1 MSTCNGMVFELNGAR
16 ALSDFRAA
24 RVLAALQRVSSN
36 IEAVSGR
43 FVHFVHASREL
54 TKAEEER
61 LASLLTYGD
70 AAEDVRADLAFMVV
84 PRLGTISPWASKA
97 TDIVKN
103 CGIEGVL
110 RVERGTVYSLALK
123 APLTE
128 EEAAQAA
135 GVLHDRMTESVVARD
150 FPAENLFVE
159 LEGRPMATVAL
170 VEEGRPALERAN
182 VEMGLAL
189 SPDEIDYLTD
199 AFTKIG
205 RNPTDVELMMF
216 AQANSEHCRHKIFN
230 ARWTVDGEE
239 REETLFGM
247 IRRTHKMAPQGT
259 ITAYADNAAIFEGAE
274 VTRLYPRPGSGN
286 EFGRVFERK
295 DEMTHTVFKVETH
308 NHPTA
313 ISPFPGASTGSG
325 GEIRD
330 EGATGRG
337 ARPKAGLCGFTTS
350 NLNLPELPQGFENDS
365 DTVTGEK
372 TDAKYGAPSRIATPL
387 SIMTEGPLGG
397 AAFNNEF
404 GRPNIL
410 GYFRTFEAN
419 IGGTRYGYHKPIMLA
434 GGIGNIRDDQTK
446 KDVPPAGSLLIVLGG
461 PGMRIGLGGGAASS
475 MTTGSNSEALDF
487 DSVQRGNPEMER
499 RAQEVIDR
507 CWSMGDE
514 NPIIAIHDV
523 GAGGLSNAMPELA
536 DLSGKGATFDLSKVP
551 VEESGMSPLEIWCN
565 ESQER
570 YVIALD
576 AAKIDIF
583 RDFCERERCPFAVL
597 GTITEEADLKLTRPE
612 ETPAVDMPM
621 EVLLGKAPRM
631 HRDVAHVE
639 TKLSAFK
646 SEGLDLAKAVTDVL
660 RHPTVGSKSFLITIG
675 DRSVGGLVS
684 RDQMVGPW
692 QVPVAD
698 CGVTTLGF
706 ETNRGEAMS
715 MGERTPIAVI
725 DAAAASRM
733 AVGEA
738 LTNIAAADVKLPEVK
753 LSLNWMAAC
762 GAKGEDAKLF
772 DAVKGASDFCVALGI
787 SVPVGKDSLSMRTAW
802 EDNGEKKSVTSPVS
816 LIASA
821 AAPVG
826 DVTLTLT
833 PELRKI
839 PSVLVLAD
847 LGCGRA
853 RMGGSIL
860 AQVAQRFGDTAPDC
874 EDPAMLARFM
884 GALRTLVNEGAVVAY
899 HDRADGGLA
908 ATASEMM
915 FASRLGVKL
924 DLTSLTKDADV
935 FAALFNE
942 ELGGLMQVPA
952 EKAARV
958 AEVMREAGLA
968 SVCHFVGEVVD
979 DDALTISA
987 NGAELARLDRADLQK
1002 AWTEVSWQIARGRDN
1017 PACADSEFARIE
1029 RKEDTGLFAKTTFDV
1044 NEDVAAPMILTGVR
1058 PKIAILREQ
1067 GVNSQTE
1074 MAAAFTRA
1082 GFDAYDVHM
1091 TDLLTGR
1098 ADLAEF
1104 TGLACCGG
1112 FSYGDV
1118 LGAGGG
1124 WAKTILH
1131 NDRMVEMFRTFFNRE
1146 DTFGLG
1152 ICNGCQM
1159 MSHLR
1164 DLIPGASH
1172 WPEFV
1177 RNTSEQFE
1185 ARLVNVEVLESPSIF
1200 FAGMAGSVMPVVN
1213 SHGEGRVQFLRP
1225 EDAALVKAA
1234 ARFVD
1239 PCGNPT
1245 EVYPYNPN
1253 GSKGGLTSVT
1263 TEDGRF
1269 TIMMPHPERSHRA
1282 QQLSWTPRAGCACS
1296 ATPASGSAKK
1306 PAPLPTEGLRAL
1318 LMEDDGKRWGPDSGP
1333 FSQGDAQM

>member
-230 ARWTVDGEE
+230 ARWTVGGEE

-1282 QQLSWTPRAGCACS
+1282 QQLSWHPAEWTD
-1296 ATPASGSAKK
+1296 ASGWMRMFRNARKWV
-1306 PAPLPTEGLRAL
+1306 G
-1318 LMEDDGKRWGPDSGP
+1318 
-1333 FSQGDAQM
+1333 

>member
-123 APLTE
+123 ASLTQ

-372 TDAKYGAPSRIATPL
+372 TDAKYGAPPRIATPL

-1282 QQLSWTPRAGCACS
+1282 QQLSWHPAEWTD
-1296 ATPASGSAKK
+1296 ASGWMRMFRNARKWV
-1306 PAPLPTEGLRAL
+1306 G
-1318 LMEDDGKRWGPDSGP
+1318 
-1333 FSQGDAQM
+1333 

>member
-43 FVHFVHASREL
+43 FVQFVHASREL

-1282 QQLSWTPRAGCACS
+1282 QQLSWHPAEWTD
-1296 ATPASGSAKK
+1296 ASGWMRMFRNARKWV
-1306 PAPLPTEGLRAL
+1306 G
-1318 LMEDDGKRWGPDSGP
+1318 
-1333 FSQGDAQM
+1333 

>member
-24 RVLAALQRVSSN
+24 RLLAALQRVSSN

-43 FVHFVHASREL
+43 FVHFVHTSREL
-54 TKAEEER
+54 TEAEKTR
-61 LASLLTYGD
+61 LGSLLDYGD
-70 AAEDVRADLAFMVV
+70 AAEDVRGDVTFMVV

-103 CGIEGVL
+103 CGIEGVM
-110 RVERGTVYSLALK
+110 RVERGTVFSLQTSASLTDDEK
-123 APLTE
+123 A
-128 EEAAQAA
+128 AAAA
-135 GVLHDRMTESVVARD
+135 TLHDRMTESVVAED
-150 FPAENLFVE
+150 FPAEQLFVE

-182 VEMGLAL
+182 VDMGLAL
-189 SPDEIDYLTD
+189 SEDEIDYLTD

-230 ARWTVDGEE
+230 ARWTIDGAD

-247 IRRTHKMAPQGT
+247 IRQTHKMAPQGT

-286 EFGRVFERK
+286 EFGRVFERA

-350 NLNLPELPQGFENDS
+350 NLNLPELPQGFENDT

-372 TDAKYGAPSRIATPL
+372 SDAKYGAPARIATPL
-387 SIMTEGPLGG
+387 SIMTDGPLGG

-419 IGGTRYGYHKPIMLA
+419 VGGTRYGYHKPIMLA

-507 CWSMGDE
+507 CWSMGQE

-576 AAKIDIF
+576 PAKIDIF
-583 RDFCERERCPFAVL
+583 RAFCERERCPFAVL
-597 GTITEEADLKLTRPE
+597 GTITEEAELKLTRPND
-612 ETPAVDMPM
+612 TSAVDMPM

-631 HRDVAHVE
+631 HRDVKHADKALKPF
-639 TKLSAFK
+639 TA
-646 SEGLDLAKAVTDVL
+646 EGLDVAKAVTDVL
-660 RHPTVGSKSFLITIG
+660 RHPTVASKSFLITIG

-706 ETNRGEAMS
+706 ETNRGEAMA
-715 MGERTPIAVI
+715 MGERTPVAVI

-738 LTNIAAADVKLPEVK
+738 LTNITSADVKLPEVK
-753 LSLNWMAAC
+753 LSCNWMAAC
-762 GAKGEDAKLF
+762 GTEGEDAKLF
-772 DAVKGASDFCVALGI
+772 DAVKAASDFCCALGI

-802 EDNGEKKSVTSPVS
+802 DDQGEKKSVTSPVS
-816 LIASA
+816 LIVSA

-826 DVTLTLT
+826 DVALTVT
-833 PELRKI
+833 PELRDI
-839 PSVLVLAD
+839 PSVMVLAD

-884 GALRTLVNEGAVVAY
+884 GAVRTLAAEGAIVAY

-908 ATASEMM
+908 STAAEMM
-915 FASRLGVKL
+915 FASRLGMTL
-924 DLTSLTKDADV
+924 DLTSLTKDADL

-942 ELGGLMQVPA
+942 ELGALMQVPA
-952 EKAARV
+952 DKVDRV
-958 AEVMREAGLA
+958 VEVMREAGLT
-968 SVCHFVGEVVD
+968 SICHFVGEVTND
-979 DDALTISA
+979 DTLTIKA
-987 NGAELARLDRADLQK
+987 NDTEVAKLARVDLQK

-1029 RKEDTGLFAKTTFDV
+1029 RAEDTGLFAKTTFNVD
-1044 NEDVAAPMILTGVR
+1044 EDIVAPMINTGAR
-1058 PKIAILREQ
+1058 PKLAVLREQ

-1104 TGLACCGG
+1104 VGLACAGG

-1131 NDRMVEMFRTFFNRE
+1131 NDRMIEMFRTFFNRE

-1159 MSHLR
+1159 MSRLR
-1164 DLIPGASH
+1164 DLIPGANH
-1172 WPEFV
+1172 WPDFV
-1177 RNTSEQFE
+1177 RNNSEQFE
-1185 ARLVNVEVLESPSIF
+1185 ARLVNVEILESPSIF
-1200 FAGMAGSVMPVVN
+1200 FQDMAGSVMPIVN

-1225 EDAALVKAA
+1225 EDATLVKMA
-1234 ARFVD
+1234 ARYVD
-1239 PCGNPT
+1239 PTGAAT

-1263 TEDGRF
+1263 TDDGRF

-1282 QQLSWTPRAGCACS
+1282 QQLSWHPAEWTD
-1296 ATPASGSAKK
+1296 ASGWMRMFRNA
-1306 PAPLPTEGLRAL
+1306 R
-1318 LMEDDGKRWGPDSGP
+1318 RWVG
-1333 FSQGDAQM
+1333 

>member
-24 RVLAALQRVSSN
+24 RLLAALQRVSSN

-43 FVHFVHASREL
+43 FVHFVHTSREL
-54 TKAEEER
+54 TEAEKTR
-61 LASLLTYGD
+61 LGSLLDYGD
-70 AAEDVRADLAFMVV
+70 AAEDVRGDVTFMVV

-103 CGIEGVL
+103 CGIEGVM
-110 RVERGTVYSLALK
+110 RVERGTVFSLQTSASLTDDEK
-123 APLTE
+123 A
-128 EEAAQAA
+128 AAAA
-135 GVLHDRMTESVVARD
+135 TLHDRMTESVVAED
-150 FPAENLFVE
+150 FPAEQLFVE

-182 VEMGLAL
+182 VDMGLAL
-189 SPDEIDYLTD
+189 SEDEIDYLTD

-230 ARWTVDGEE
+230 ARWTIDGAD

-247 IRRTHKMAPQGT
+247 IRQTHKMAPQGT

-286 EFGRVFERK
+286 EFGRVFERA

-350 NLNLPELPQGFENDS
+350 NLNLPELPQGFENDT

-372 TDAKYGAPSRIATPL
+372 SDAKYGAPARIATPL
-387 SIMTEGPLGG
+387 SIMTDGPLGG

-419 IGGTRYGYHKPIMLA
+419 VGGTRYGYHKPIMLA

-475 MTTGSNSEALDF
+475 MTTGSNSEALDL

-507 CWSMGDE
+507 CWSMGEE

-576 AAKIDIF
+576 PAKIDIF
-583 RDFCERERCPFAVL
+583 RAFCERERCPFAVL
-597 GTITEEADLKLTRPE
+597 GTITEEAELKLTRPND
-612 ETPAVDMPM
+612 TSAVDMPM

-631 HRDVAHVE
+631 HRDVKHADKALKPF
-639 TKLSAFK
+639 TA
-646 SEGLDLAKAVTDVL
+646 EGLDVAKAVTDVL
-660 RHPTVGSKSFLITIG
+660 RHPTVASKSFLITIG

-706 ETNRGEAMS
+706 ETNRGEAMA
-715 MGERTPIAVI
+715 MGERTPVAVI

-738 LTNIAAADVKLPEVK
+738 LTNITSADVKLPEVK
-753 LSLNWMAAC
+753 LSCNWMAAC
-762 GAKGEDAKLF
+762 GTEGEDAKLF
-772 DAVKGASDFCVALGI
+772 DAVKAASDFCCALGI

-802 EDNGEKKSVTSPVS
+802 DDQGEKKSVTSPVS
-816 LIASA
+816 LIVSA

-826 DVTLTLT
+826 DVALTVT
-833 PELRKI
+833 PELRDI
-839 PSVLVLAD
+839 PSVMVLAD

-884 GALRTLVNEGAVVAY
+884 GAVRTLAAEGAIVAY

-908 ATASEMM
+908 STAAEMM
-915 FASRLGVKL
+915 FASRLGMTL
-924 DLTSLTKDADV
+924 DLTSLTKDADL

-942 ELGGLMQVPA
+942 ELGALMQVPA
-952 EKAARV
+952 DKVDRV
-958 AEVMREAGLA
+958 VEVMREAGLT
-968 SVCHFVGEVVD
+968 SICHFVGEVTND
-979 DDALTISA
+979 DTLTIKA
-987 NGAELARLDRADLQK
+987 NDTEVAKLARVDLQK

-1029 RKEDTGLFAKTTFDV
+1029 RAEDTGLFAKTTFNVD
-1044 NEDVAAPMILTGVR
+1044 EDIVAPMINTGAR
-1058 PKIAILREQ
+1058 PKLAVLREQ

-1104 TGLACCGG
+1104 VGLACAGG

-1131 NDRMVEMFRTFFNRE
+1131 NDRMIEMFRTFFNRE

-1159 MSHLR
+1159 MSRLR
-1164 DLIPGASH
+1164 DLIPGANH
-1172 WPEFV
+1172 WPDFV
-1177 RNTSEQFE
+1177 RNNSEQFE
-1185 ARLVNVEVLESPSIF
+1185 ARLVNVEILESPSIF
-1200 FAGMAGSVMPVVN
+1200 FQDMAGSVMPIVN

-1225 EDAALVKAA
+1225 EDATLVKMA
-1234 ARFVD
+1234 ARYVD
-1239 PCGNPT
+1239 PTGAAT

-1263 TEDGRF
+1263 TDDGRF

-1282 QQLSWTPRAGCACS
+1282 QQLSWHPAEWTD
-1296 ATPASGSAKK
+1296 ASGWMRMFRNA
-1306 PAPLPTEGLRAL
+1306 R
-1318 LMEDDGKRWGPDSGP
+1318 RWVG
-1333 FSQGDAQM
+1333 

>member
-706 ETNRGEAMS
+706 ETNRGEVMS

-899 HDRADGGLA
+899 HYRADGGLA

-1029 RKEDTGLFAKTTFDV
+1029 RKDDTGLFAKTTFDV

-1282 QQLSWTPRAGCACS
+1282 QQLSWHPAEWTD
-1296 ATPASGSAKK
+1296 ASGWMRMFRNARKWV
-1306 PAPLPTEGLRAL
+1306 G
-1318 LMEDDGKRWGPDSGP
+1318 
-1333 FSQGDAQM
+1333 

>member
-24 RVLAALQRVSSN
+24 RLLAALQRVSSN

-43 FVHFVHASREL
+43 FVHFVHTSREL
-54 TKAEEER
+54 TEAEKTR
-61 LASLLTYGD
+61 LGSLLDYGD
-70 AAEDVRADLAFMVV
+70 AAEDVRGDVTFMVV

-103 CGIEGVL
+103 CGIEGVM
-110 RVERGTVYSLALK
+110 RVERGTVFSLQTSASLTDDEK
-123 APLTE
+123 A
-128 EEAAQAA
+128 AAAA
-135 GVLHDRMTESVVARD
+135 TLHDRMTESVVAED
-150 FPAENLFVE
+150 FPAEQLFVE

-182 VEMGLAL
+182 VDMGLAL
-189 SPDEIDYLTD
+189 SEDEIDYLTD

-230 ARWTVDGEE
+230 ARWTIDGAD

-247 IRRTHKMAPQGT
+247 IRQTHKMAPQGT

-286 EFGRVFERK
+286 EFGRVFERA

-350 NLNLPELPQGFENDS
+350 NLNLPELPQGFENDT

-372 TDAKYGAPSRIATPL
+372 SDAKYGAPARIATPL
-387 SIMTEGPLGG
+387 SIMTDGPLGG

-419 IGGTRYGYHKPIMLA
+419 VGGTRYGYHKPIMLA

-507 CWSMGDE
+507 CWSMGQE

-576 AAKIDIF
+576 PAKIDIF
-583 RDFCERERCPFAVL
+583 RAFCERERCPFAVL
-597 GTITEEADLKLTRPE
+597 GTITEEAELKLTRPND
-612 ETPAVDMPM
+612 TSAVDMPM

-631 HRDVAHVE
+631 HRDVKHADKALKPF
-639 TKLSAFK
+639 TA
-646 SEGLDLAKAVTDVL
+646 EGLDVAKAVTDVL
-660 RHPTVGSKSFLITIG
+660 RHPTVASKSFLITIG

-706 ETNRGEAMS
+706 ETNRGEAMA
-715 MGERTPIAVI
+715 MGERTPVAVI

-738 LTNIAAADVKLPEVK
+738 LTNITSADVKLPEVK
-753 LSLNWMAAC
+753 LSCNWMAAC
-762 GAKGEDAKLF
+762 GTEGEDAKLF
-772 DAVKGASDFCVALGI
+772 DAVKAASDFCCALGI

-802 EDNGEKKSVTSPVS
+802 DDQGEKKSVTSPVS
-816 LIASA
+816 LIVSA

-826 DVTLTLT
+826 DVALTVT
-833 PELRKI
+833 PELRDI
-839 PSVLVLAD
+839 PSVMVLAD

-884 GALRTLVNEGAVVAY
+884 GAVRTLAAEGAVVAY

-908 ATASEMM
+908 STAAEMM
-915 FASRLGVKL
+915 FASRLGMTL
-924 DLTSLTKDADV
+924 DLTSLTKDADL

-942 ELGGLMQVPA
+942 ELGALMQVPA
-952 EKAARV
+952 DKVDRV
-958 AEVMREAGLA
+958 VEVMREVGLT
-968 SVCHFVGEVVD
+968 SICHFVGEVTND
-979 DDALTISA
+979 DTLTIKA
-987 NGAELARLDRADLQK
+987 NDTEVAKLARVDLQK

-1029 RKEDTGLFAKTTFDV
+1029 RAEDTGLFAKTTFNVD
-1044 NEDVAAPMILTGVR
+1044 EDIVAPMINTGAR
-1058 PKIAILREQ
+1058 PKLAVLREQ

-1104 TGLACCGG
+1104 VGLACAGG

-1131 NDRMVEMFRTFFNRE
+1131 NDRMIEMFRTFFNRE

-1159 MSHLR
+1159 MSRLR
-1164 DLIPGASH
+1164 DLIPGANH
-1172 WPEFV
+1172 WPDFV
-1177 RNTSEQFE
+1177 RNNSEQFE
-1185 ARLVNVEVLESPSIF
+1185 ARLVNVEILESPSIF
-1200 FAGMAGSVMPVVN
+1200 FQDMAGSVMPIVN

-1225 EDAALVKAA
+1225 EDAALVKMA
-1234 ARFVD
+1234 ARYVD
-1239 PCGNPT
+1239 PTGAAT
-1245 EVYPYNPN
+1245 VVYPYNPN

-1263 TEDGRF
+1263 TDDGRF

-1282 QQLSWTPRAGCACS
+1282 QQLSWHPAEWTE
-1296 ATPASGSAKK
+1296 ASGWMRMFRNA
-1306 PAPLPTEGLRAL
+1306 R
-1318 LMEDDGKRWGPDSGP
+1318 RWVG
-1333 FSQGDAQM
+1333 

>member
-908 ATASEMM
+908 APASEMM

-1282 QQLSWTPRAGCACS
+1282 QQLSWHPAEWTD
-1296 ATPASGSAKK
+1296 ASGWMRMFRNARKWV
-1306 PAPLPTEGLRAL
+1306 G
-1318 LMEDDGKRWGPDSGP
+1318 
-1333 FSQGDAQM
+1333 

>member
-706 ETNRGEAMS
+706 ETNRGEVMS

-847 LGCGRA
+847 LGCGCA

-1029 RKEDTGLFAKTTFDV
+1029 RKDDTGLFAKTTFDV

-1282 QQLSWTPRAGCACS
+1282 QQLSWHPAEWTD
-1296 ATPASGSAKK
+1296 ASGWMRMFRNARKWV
-1306 PAPLPTEGLRAL
+1306 G
-1318 LMEDDGKRWGPDSGP
+1318 
-1333 FSQGDAQM
+1333 

>member
-935 FAALFNE
+935 YAALFNE

-1239 PCGNPT
+1239 PCGHPT

-1282 QQLSWTPRAGCACS
+1282 QQLSWHPAEWTD
-1296 ATPASGSAKK
+1296 ASGWMRMFRNARKWV
-1306 PAPLPTEGLRAL
+1306 G
-1318 LMEDDGKRWGPDSGP
+1318 
-1333 FSQGDAQM
+1333 

>member
-123 APLTE
+123 ASLTQ

-170 VEEGRPALERAN
+170 VEEGRPVLERAN

-365 DTVTGEK
+365 DTVTGGK

-1282 QQLSWTPRAGCACS
+1282 QQLSWHPAEWTD
-1296 ATPASGSAKK
+1296 ASGWMRMFRNARKWV
-1306 PAPLPTEGLRAL
+1306 G
-1318 LMEDDGKRWGPDSGP
+1318 
-1333 FSQGDAQM
+1333 

>member
-84 PRLGTISPWASKA
+84 LRLGTISPWASKA

-1282 QQLSWTPRAGCACS
+1282 QQLSWHPAEWTD
-1296 ATPASGSAKK
+1296 ASGWMRMFRNARKWV
-1306 PAPLPTEGLRAL
+1306 G
-1318 LMEDDGKRWGPDSGP
+1318 
-1333 FSQGDAQM
+1333 

>member
-1146 DTFGLG
+1146 GTFGLG

-1282 QQLSWTPRAGCACS
+1282 QQLSWHPAEWTD
-1296 ATPASGSAKK
+1296 ASGWMRMFRNARKWV
-1306 PAPLPTEGLRAL
+1306 G
-1318 LMEDDGKRWGPDSGP
+1318 
-1333 FSQGDAQM
+1333 

>member
-612 ETPAVDMPM
+612 ETLAVDMPM

-706 ETNRGEAMS
+706 ETNRGEVMS

-1029 RKEDTGLFAKTTFDV
+1029 RKDDTGLFAKTTFDV

-1282 QQLSWTPRAGCACS
+1282 QQLSWHPAEWTD
-1296 ATPASGSAKK
+1296 ASGWMRMFRNARKWV
-1306 PAPLPTEGLRAL
+1306 G
-1318 LMEDDGKRWGPDSGP
+1318 
-1333 FSQGDAQM
+1333 

>member
-908 ATASEMM
+908 ATVSEMM

-1282 QQLSWTPRAGCACS
+1282 QQLSWHPAEWTD
-1296 ATPASGSAKK
+1296 ASGWMRMFRNARKWV
-1306 PAPLPTEGLRAL
+1306 G
-1318 LMEDDGKRWGPDSGP
+1318 
-1333 FSQGDAQM
+1333 

>member
-523 GAGGLSNAMPELA
+523 GAGGLSNALPELA

-1282 QQLSWTPRAGCACS
+1282 QQLSWHPAEWTD
-1296 ATPASGSAKK
+1296 ASGWMRMFRNARKWV
-1306 PAPLPTEGLRAL
+1306 G
-1318 LMEDDGKRWGPDSGP
+1318 
-1333 FSQGDAQM
+1333 

>member
-247 IRRTHKMAPQGT
+247 IRRTYKMAPQGT

-1282 QQLSWTPRAGCACS
+1282 QQLSWHPAEWTD
-1296 ATPASGSAKK
+1296 ASGWMRMFRNARKWV
-1306 PAPLPTEGLRAL
+1306 G
-1318 LMEDDGKRWGPDSGP
+1318 
-1333 FSQGDAQM
+1333 

>member
-1029 RKEDTGLFAKTTFDV
+1029 RKEDTGLFAKTTFDI

-1282 QQLSWTPRAGCACS
+1282 QQLSWHPAEWTD
-1296 ATPASGSAKK
+1296 ASGWMRMFRNARKWV
-1306 PAPLPTEGLRAL
+1306 G
-1318 LMEDDGKRWGPDSGP
+1318 
-1333 FSQGDAQM
+1333 

>member
-24 RVLAALQRVSSN
+24 RLLAALQRVSSN

-43 FVHFVHASREL
+43 FVHFVHTSREL
-54 TKAEEER
+54 TEAEKTR
-61 LASLLTYGD
+61 LGSLLDYGD
-70 AAEDVRADLAFMVV
+70 AAEDVRGDVTFMVV

-103 CGIEGVL
+103 CGIEGVM
-110 RVERGTVYSLALK
+110 RVERGTVFSLQTSASLTDDEK
-123 APLTE
+123 A
-128 EEAAQAA
+128 AAAA
-135 GVLHDRMTESVVARD
+135 TLHDRMTESVVAED
-150 FPAENLFVE
+150 FPAEQLFVE

-182 VEMGLAL
+182 VDMGLAL
-189 SPDEIDYLTD
+189 SEDEIDYLTD

-230 ARWTVDGEE
+230 ARWTIDGAD

-247 IRRTHKMAPQGT
+247 IRQTHKMAPQGT

-286 EFGRVFERK
+286 EFGRVFERA

-350 NLNLPELPQGFENDS
+350 NLNLPELPQGFENDT

-372 TDAKYGAPSRIATPL
+372 SDAKYGAPARIATPL
-387 SIMTEGPLGG
+387 SIMTDGPLGG

-419 IGGTRYGYHKPIMLA
+419 VGGTRYGYHKPIMLA

-507 CWSMGDE
+507 CWSMGQE

-576 AAKIDIF
+576 PAKIDIF
-583 RDFCERERCPFAVL
+583 RAFCERERCPFAVL
-597 GTITEEADLKLTRPE
+597 GTITEEAELKLTRPND
-612 ETPAVDMPM
+612 TSAVDMPM

-631 HRDVAHVE
+631 HRDVKHADKALKPF
-639 TKLSAFK
+639 TA
-646 SEGLDLAKAVTDVL
+646 EGLDVAKAVTDVL
-660 RHPTVGSKSFLITIG
+660 RHPTVASKSFLITIG

-706 ETNRGEAMS
+706 ETNRGEAMA
-715 MGERTPIAVI
+715 MGERTPVAVI

-738 LTNIAAADVKLPEVK
+738 LTNITSADVKLPEVK
-753 LSLNWMAAC
+753 LSCNWMAAC
-762 GAKGEDAKLF
+762 GTEGEDAKLF
-772 DAVKGASDFCVALGI
+772 DAVKAASDFCCALGI

-802 EDNGEKKSVTSPVS
+802 DDQGEKKSVTSPVS
-816 LIASA
+816 LIVSA

-826 DVTLTLT
+826 DVALTVT
-833 PELRKI
+833 PELRDI
-839 PSVLVLAD
+839 PSVMVLAD

-884 GALRTLVNEGAVVAY
+884 GAVRTLAAEGAIVAY

-908 ATASEMM
+908 STAAEMM
-915 FASRLGVKL
+915 FASRLGMTL
-924 DLTSLTKDADV
+924 DLTSLTKDADL

-942 ELGGLMQVPA
+942 ELGALMQVPA
-952 EKAARV
+952 DKVDRV
-958 AEVMREAGLA
+958 VEVMREVGLT
-968 SVCHFVGEVVD
+968 SICHFVGEVTND
-979 DDALTISA
+979 DTLTIKA
-987 NGAELARLDRADLQK
+987 NDTEVAKLARVDLQK

-1029 RKEDTGLFAKTTFDV
+1029 RAEDTGLFAKTTFNVD
-1044 NEDVAAPMILTGVR
+1044 EDIVAPMINTGAR
-1058 PKIAILREQ
+1058 PKLAVLREQ

-1104 TGLACCGG
+1104 VGLACAGG

-1131 NDRMVEMFRTFFNRE
+1131 NDRMIEMFRTFFNRE

-1159 MSHLR
+1159 MSRLR
-1164 DLIPGASH
+1164 DLIPGANH
-1172 WPEFV
+1172 WPDFV
-1177 RNTSEQFE
+1177 RNNSEQFE
-1185 ARLVNVEVLESPSIF
+1185 ARLVNVEILESPSIF
-1200 FAGMAGSVMPVVN
+1200 FQDMAGSVMPIVN

-1225 EDAALVKAA
+1225 EDAALVKMA
-1234 ARFVD
+1234 ARYVD
-1239 PCGNPT
+1239 PTGAAT
-1245 EVYPYNPN
+1245 VVYPYNPN

-1263 TEDGRF
+1263 TDDGRF

-1282 QQLSWTPRAGCACS
+1282 QQLSWHPAEWTD
-1296 ATPASGSAKK
+1296 ASGWMRMFRNA
-1306 PAPLPTEGLRAL
+1306 R
-1318 LMEDDGKRWGPDSGP
+1318 RWVG
-1333 FSQGDAQM
+1333 

>member
-24 RVLAALQRVSSN
+24 RVLATLQRVSSN

-706 ETNRGEAMS
+706 ETNRGEVMS

-1029 RKEDTGLFAKTTFDV
+1029 RKDDTGLFAKTTFDV

-1282 QQLSWTPRAGCACS
+1282 QQLSWHPAEWTD
-1296 ATPASGSAKK
+1296 ASGWMRMFRNARKWV
-1306 PAPLPTEGLRAL
+1306 G
-1318 LMEDDGKRWGPDSGP
+1318 
-1333 FSQGDAQM
+1333 

>member
-958 AEVMREAGLA
+958 AEVMREAGLD

-1282 QQLSWTPRAGCACS
+1282 QQLSWHPAEWTD
-1296 ATPASGSAKK
+1296 ASGWMRMFRNARKWV
-1306 PAPLPTEGLRAL
+1306 G
-1318 LMEDDGKRWGPDSGP
+1318 
-1333 FSQGDAQM
+1333 

>member
-123 APLTE
+123 APLTQ

-1282 QQLSWTPRAGCACS
+1282 QQLSWHPAEWTD
-1296 ATPASGSAKK
+1296 ASGWMRMFRNARKWV
-1306 PAPLPTEGLRAL
+1306 G
-1318 LMEDDGKRWGPDSGP
+1318 
-1333 FSQGDAQM
+1333 

>member
-419 IGGTRYGYHKPIMLA
+419 IGGTRYGYHKPIMLV

-706 ETNRGEAMS
+706 ETNRGEVMS

-1029 RKEDTGLFAKTTFDV
+1029 RKDDTGLFAKTTFDV

-1282 QQLSWTPRAGCACS
+1282 QQLSWHPAEWTD
-1296 ATPASGSAKK
+1296 ASGWMRMFRNARKWV
-1306 PAPLPTEGLRAL
+1306 G
-1318 LMEDDGKRWGPDSGP
+1318 
-1333 FSQGDAQM
+1333 

>member
-874 EDPAMLARFM
+874 EDPAMLACFM

-1282 QQLSWTPRAGCACS
+1282 QQLSWHPAEWTD
-1296 ATPASGSAKK
+1296 ASGWMRMFCNARKWV
-1306 PAPLPTEGLRAL
+1306 G
-1318 LMEDDGKRWGPDSGP
+1318 
-1333 FSQGDAQM
+1333 

>member
-1029 RKEDTGLFAKTTFDV
+1029 RKDDTGLFAKTTFDV

-1282 QQLSWTPRAGCACS
+1282 QQLSWHPAEWTD
-1296 ATPASGSAKK
+1296 ASGWMRMFRNARKWV
-1306 PAPLPTEGLRAL
+1306 G
-1318 LMEDDGKRWGPDSGP
+1318 
-1333 FSQGDAQM
+1333 

>member
-1282 QQLSWTPRAGCACS
+1282 QQLSW
-1296 ATPASGSAKK
+1296 
-1306 PAPLPTEGLRAL
+1306 LPTEWTDA
-1318 LMEDDGKRWGPDSGP
+1318 SGWMRM
-1333 FSQGDAQM
+1333 FRNARKWVG

>member
-159 LEGRPMATVAL
+159 LEGRSMATVAL

-1282 QQLSWTPRAGCACS
+1282 QQLSWHPAEWTD
-1296 ATPASGSAKK
+1296 ASGWMRMFRNARKWV
-1306 PAPLPTEGLRAL
+1306 G
-1318 LMEDDGKRWGPDSGP
+1318 
-1333 FSQGDAQM
+1333 

>member
-706 ETNRGEAMS
+706 ETNRGEVMS

-915 FASRLGVKL
+915 FASRLGVKV

-1002 AWTEVSWQIARGRDN
+1002 AWTEVSWQIARGQ
-1017 PACADSEFARIE
+1017 
-1029 RKEDTGLFAKTTFDV
+1029 RKDDTGLFAKTTFDV

-1282 QQLSWTPRAGCACS
+1282 QQLSWHPAEWTD
-1296 ATPASGSAKK
+1296 ASGWMRMFRNARKWV
-1306 PAPLPTEGLRAL
+1306 G
-1318 LMEDDGKRWGPDSGP
+1318 
-1333 FSQGDAQM
+1333 

>member
-84 PRLGTISPWASKA
+84 PRFGTISPWASKA

-583 RDFCERERCPFAVL
+583 RNFCERERCPFAVL

-706 ETNRGEAMS
+706 ETNRGEVMS

-1029 RKEDTGLFAKTTFDV
+1029 RKDDTGLFAKTTFDV

-1282 QQLSWTPRAGCACS
+1282 QQLSWHPAEWTD
-1296 ATPASGSAKK
+1296 ASGWMRMFRNARKWV
-1306 PAPLPTEGLRAL
+1306 G
-1318 LMEDDGKRWGPDSGP
+1318 
-1333 FSQGDAQM
+1333 

>member
-908 ATASEMM
+908 AKASEMM

-1282 QQLSWTPRAGCACS
+1282 QQLSWHPAEWTD
-1296 ATPASGSAKK
+1296 ASGWMRMFRNARKWV
-1306 PAPLPTEGLRAL
+1306 G
-1318 LMEDDGKRWGPDSGP
+1318 
-1333 FSQGDAQM
+1333 

>member
-123 APLTE
+123 APLTQ

-597 GTITEEADLKLTRPE
+597 GTITEEADLKLTRLE

-1282 QQLSWTPRAGCACS
+1282 QQLSWHS
-1296 ATPASGSAKK
+1296 AEWTDASGWMRMFRNARKWV
-1306 PAPLPTEGLRAL
+1306 G
-1318 LMEDDGKRWGPDSGP
+1318 
-1333 FSQGDAQM
+1333 

>member
-189 SPDEIDYLTD
+189 SPDEIDYLPD

-583 RDFCERERCPFAVL
+583 RNFCERERCPFAVL

-1029 RKEDTGLFAKTTFDV
+1029 RKDDTGLFAKTTFDV

-1282 QQLSWTPRAGCACS
+1282 QQLSWHPAEWTD
-1296 ATPASGSAKK
+1296 ASGWMRMFRNARKWV
-1306 PAPLPTEGLRAL
+1306 G
-1318 LMEDDGKRWGPDSGP
+1318 
-1333 FSQGDAQM
+1333 

>member
-247 IRRTHKMAPQGT
+247 SRRTHKMAPQGT

-1282 QQLSWTPRAGCACS
+1282 QQLSWHPAEWTD
-1296 ATPASGSAKK
+1296 ASGWMRMFRNARKWV
-1306 PAPLPTEGLRAL
+1306 G
-1318 LMEDDGKRWGPDSGP
+1318 
-1333 FSQGDAQM
+1333 

>member
-150 FPAENLFVE
+150 FPTENLFVE

-1074 MAAAFTRA
+1074 MAVAFTRA

-1282 QQLSWTPRAGCACS
+1282 QQLSWHPAEWTD
-1296 ATPASGSAKK
+1296 ASGWMRMFRNARKWV
-1306 PAPLPTEGLRAL
+1306 G
-1318 LMEDDGKRWGPDSGP
+1318 
-1333 FSQGDAQM
+1333 

>member
-123 APLTE
+123 VPLTE

-576 AAKIDIF
+576 ATKIDIF

-684 RDQMVGPW
+684 RDQMVGLW

-1282 QQLSWTPRAGCACS
+1282 QQLSWHPAEWTD
-1296 ATPASGSAKK
+1296 ASGWMRMFRNARKWV
-1306 PAPLPTEGLRAL
+1306 G
-1318 LMEDDGKRWGPDSGP
+1318 
-1333 FSQGDAQM
+1333 

>member
-247 IRRTHKMAPQGT
+247 IRRTHKMASQGT

-1131 NDRMVEMFRTFFNRE
+1131 NDRMVEMFRTFFNRG

-1282 QQLSWTPRAGCACS
+1282 QQLSWHPAEWTD
-1296 ATPASGSAKK
+1296 ASGWMRMFRNARKWV
-1306 PAPLPTEGLRAL
+1306 G
-1318 LMEDDGKRWGPDSGP
+1318 
-1333 FSQGDAQM
+1333 